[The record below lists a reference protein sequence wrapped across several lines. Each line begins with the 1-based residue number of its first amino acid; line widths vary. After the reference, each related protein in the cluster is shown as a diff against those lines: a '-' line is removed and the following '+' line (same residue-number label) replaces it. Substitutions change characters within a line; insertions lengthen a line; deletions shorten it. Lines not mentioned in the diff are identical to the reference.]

1 MTESEEE
8 LNSLLRKVKQESEKA
23 GLKLNIQ
30 KMKIVTSS
38 HITSWQIDGEIMET
52 FDQVFL
58 RTALLSGALPAH
70 PLLLP
75 ISCHGPLLAS
85 WSVCSPCLSCFLS
98 PLSFMGFSHNCCC
111 LFTSC
116 VQLCDAMDCSTPGF
130 PALHCLLELAQ
141 THVHQGGDAIQPSHP
156 LSSPSSPALSPSQN
170 QGLFQ

>member
-1 MTESEEE
+1 MGLFCPTWDSIVEQSSLTALGAVDNTLMTESEEE

-30 KMKIVTSS
+30 KTKIVTSS

-52 FDQVFL
+52 FDQGFL
-58 RTALLSGALPAH
+58 RTALLSGALPDH

-141 THVHQGGDAIQPSHP
+141 THVH
-156 LSSPSSPALSPSQN
+156 
-170 QGLFQ
+170 

>member
-1 MTESEEE
+1 M
-8 LNSLLRKVKQESEKA
+8 SLLMTMKEVSEKA

-30 KMKIVTSS
+30 KTKIVTSS

-52 FDQVFL
+52 FDQGFL
-58 RTALLSGALPAH
+58 RTALLSGALPDH

-141 THVHQGGDAIQPSHP
+141 THVHQGGDAIQPYHP
-156 LSSPSSPALSPSQN
+156 LPSPSKH